1 MNIIYHY
8 KSINISID
16 SQDIACD
23 WSCIYM
29 PTQQTQSPQNTIHS
43 PIYKIYHKG
52 HVPFVVNQKS
62 EHF

>member
-43 PIYKIYHKG
+43 PIYKNLPQRARALCG
-52 HVPFVVNQKS
+52 KS
-62 EHF
+62 KV